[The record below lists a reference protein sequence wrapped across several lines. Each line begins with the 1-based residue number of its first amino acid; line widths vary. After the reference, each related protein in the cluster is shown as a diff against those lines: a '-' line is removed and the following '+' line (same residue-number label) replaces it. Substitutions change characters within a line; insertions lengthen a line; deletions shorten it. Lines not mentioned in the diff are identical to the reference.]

1 MAINIFE
8 LTPNKVSRDLSNRKI
23 LIYSKP
29 KAGKTTFATSGE
41 KVLLIATEIG
51 YSDIP
56 EVIAQD
62 TYNWVDFK
70 LAVRQLQKPEAR
82 EKFSVIAI
90 DTAAILYDLCEKY
103 VCQREGVSRI
113 GDIPYG
119 AGWGMTEKEFFDT
132 FQILSEMKYGLI
144 FTAHEKIRI
153 EKSDEFGERE
163 YVSPDLSKRAYNVI
177 NRMVDLIAYIKE
189 EYRDGKSERFLYTR
203 GTQYLVAGSRNPFLK
218 SKIKLGYDELVE
230 AYHEAI
236 NEQERVLAGSV
247 TDGVI
252 KKTKETEEPT
262 FLEMIEEAKVLWQKI
277 IAADPQNAALI
288 LSVVKG
294 VTGKDIKLSEL
305 TEDQVDVLKLILVEM
320 REIAS
325 NLD

>member
-29 KAGKTTFATSGE
+29 KAGKTTFAASGE
-41 KVLLIATEIG
+41 KVLLIATETG

-56 EVIAQD
+56 GVVAQD
-62 TYNWVDFK
+62 IYTWVDFK
-70 LAVRQLQKPEAR
+70 LVVRQLQKPEAK
-82 EKFSVIAI
+82 EEFSVIAI

-103 VCQREGVSRI
+103 ICQREGVSRI

-119 AGWGMTEKEFFDT
+119 AGWGMVEKEFFDT
-132 FQILSEMKYGLI
+132 FQVLSEMKYGLI

-218 SKIKLGYDELVE
+218 SKIKLGYGELVE
-230 AYHEAI
+230 AYQEAI
-236 NEQERVLAGSV
+236 DEQERTLAGSV
-247 TDGVI
+247 TDGVV

-262 FLEMIEEAKVLWQKI
+262 FLEMMEEAKVLWQKAI
-277 IAADPQNAALI
+277 TTDPQNAALI
-288 LSVVKG
+288 LSVAKE

-305 TEDQVDVLKLILVEM
+305 TEDQADILKLILVEM
-320 REIAS
+320 REIVG